1 MPQDATVRSRQKEII
16 SLVLEKFEYK
26 PFQLF
31 NASIETI
38 PELVEALLRLR
49 SEQKEF
55 AFDQFMT
62 EYRAVRHLID
72 QDKGGDLDVKR
83 GYVRMI
89 RRLQSRFPKECE
101 LFSVEENL
109 GFELIGR
116 LDATIFKDLN
126 KRWLKLKKDNK
137 RVFLMDEIETAFDT
151 ISRQN
156 KLSVPEIGRKEFN
169 EKVDEFAKTEL
180 VDFSDAMK
188 RNSNAFVKGAI
199 RPGSDLFLR
208 IQEQAHSPGN
218 RNQVYKEMML
228 RSLLKLGK
236 KVLQI
241 CKQFELCEHCLSRGH
256 DSDDCR
262 DLCYDLQEY
271 INPSAYE
278 ETTDVRVSLN
288 KRFVTASQWEKEDII
303 LRVIRNKQRKRRRVE

>member
-1 MPQDATVRSRQKEII
+1 
-16 SLVLEKFEYK
+16 
-26 PFQLF
+26 
-31 NASIETI
+31 
-38 PELVEALLRLR
+38 
-49 SEQKEF
+49 
-55 AFDQFMT
+55 
-62 EYRAVRHLID
+62 
-72 QDKGGDLDVKR
+72 
-83 GYVRMI
+83 
-89 RRLQSRFPKECE
+89 
-101 LFSVEENL
+101 
-109 GFELIGR
+109 
-116 LDATIFKDLN
+116 
-126 KRWLKLKKDNK
+126 
-137 RVFLMDEIETAFDT
+137 
-151 ISRQN
+151 
-156 KLSVPEIGRKEFN
+156 
-169 EKVDEFAKTEL
+169 
-180 VDFSDAMK
+180 MK